1 MLRAAIIGGSGYTG
15 GELLRLLLYHT
26 EVEITAITS
35 ERSVGKPVSALF
47 PNLKN
52 MTGMVFEKN
61 EPAIISKK
69 ADFIFLCLPHCAAMD
84 SAKEYFKYGK
94 KVVDL
99 SADFR
104 LKDYKVYEKWYKE
117 RHTAKD
123 LLKKAVYGL
132 PELYRDKIKNA
143 VLVANP
149 GCYPTAAIL
158 AIAPLLKSKWAK
170 GINLPIII
178 DSKSGVSGA
187 GRGAETAYLFTEANE
202 SVRAYKIGTHR
213 HTPEIEQELSLT
225 AKKKINV
232 FFTPHLAPM
241 NRGILSTIYVKKTIN
256 AKLLID
262 HYRNF
267 YMNEPFI
274 RILNSGLLP
283 DTKNVRGSNICEIG
297 IVEDKRIGMTI
308 IVSAIDN
315 LIKGASGQAIQNMN
329 IMQGFDEEC
338 GLNLLPVFP

>member
-1 MLRAAIIGGSGYTG
+1 MLKTAIIGGSGYTG
-15 GELLRLLLYHT
+15 GELLRLLLNHT
-26 EVEITAITS
+26 EIEIAAITS
-35 ERSVGKPVSALF
+35 EKSIGKPVSALF

-52 MTGMVFEKN
+52 MTDMVFEKN

-84 SAKEYFKYGK
+84 SAKAYLKYGK

-132 PELYRDKIKNA
+132 PELYRNKIENA
-143 VLVANP
+143 ELVANP
-149 GCYPTAAIL
+149 GCYPTSAIL

-170 GINLPIII
+170 GIDLPIII
-178 DSKSGVSGA
+178 DSKSAISGA
-187 GRGAETAYLFTEANE
+187 GRGAEVAYLFTEANE
-202 SVRAYKIGTHR
+202 SVRAYKIGSHR
-213 HTPEIEQELSLT
+213 HTPEIEQELSIT
-225 AKKKINV
+225 AKKKIHV
-232 FFTPHLAPM
+232 SFTPHLIPM
-241 NRGILSTIYVKKTIN
+241 NRGILSTIYIKKPIN
-256 AKLLID
+256 AEQLLE
-262 HYRNF
+262 HYRDF
-267 YMNEPFI
+267 YENEPFV
-274 RILNSGLLP
+274 RILNSGSLP
-283 DTKNVRGSNICEIG
+283 DTKNIRGSNICEIG
-297 IVEDKRIGMTI
+297 IVEDKRTGMTV

-329 IMQGFDEEC
+329 IMQGFDEGC
-338 GLNLLPVFP
+338 GLNLLPIFP